1 MKEPMTRFKLSTKNE
16 NKMTGGFTVQKA
28 VRLFSTFVVTVSM
41 LALCAGCDNS
51 DATPPQ
57 SDPIPVFT
65 LDENSSGCLE
75 KLDNLL
81 NLSVVSNDDNT
92 LKAEYKAG
100 FIYGH
105 LLKNQIISAR
115 DNTWD
120 SSYITDPSHS
130 FPKQI
135 PPSSDELYETELAL
149 LQNYAYSMDY
159 AQNLSDPTIQNYMKR
174 LIFRMLGVYHGA
186 VLKQPEALDFS
197 GEWLPTLDYFSD
209 SELQC
214 NYETET
220 LSFMDLYFIN
230 AQMDLFGYVL
240 PPENQN
246 HYSRCTAF
254 AKKTEDDIFMAHNS
268 WSSFLDQSM
277 AGSFYVNGSFCALN
291 LAAPGLIR
299 SGQDF
304 GYNGKGIMFFEIT
317 IDNTV
322 NQPKVDALWEVWR
335 SAMAEIF
342 SGSMDEFYSLIT
354 LETSGTYMNSYVI
367 ADTNTREIGL
377 VEMSWDTT
385 VYFKPDT
392 EAEGGYRV
400 ITTPEEGVS
409 KEYDPLMLQPDYIL
423 GFNDAVSLAIREQ
436 LTSINN
442 RPARQW
448 QLLAQIYDVTDIE
461 TTKDLITFTDPYNP
475 LSIYGRWDL
484 GYGWTTTP
492 QTVPDG
498 SLDAKAASAS
508 MLANISDLKGVL
520 NVNSSNRAF
529 WMKFGTPV
537 VDGKPFIW
545 SESQWSE
552 QKLRDVP
559 DVVDGNYHYFK
570 THIE

>member
-1 MKEPMTRFKLSTKNE
+1 MSTKTGN
-16 NKMTGGFTVQKA
+16 NMTGGFRINRA
-28 VRLFSTFVVTVSM
+28 VNLFCTFVVTVSTV
-41 LALCAGCDNS
+41 ALCAGCDNS
-51 DATPPQ
+51 DVTPPR
-57 SDPIPVFT
+57 SDSIPVFT

-81 NLSVVSNDDNT
+81 NLSVVSRDDNT

-105 LLKNQIISAR
+105 LLKKQIISAR

-120 SSYITDPSHS
+120 SAYITDPSHS

-135 PPSSDELYETELAL
+135 PPSNDELYETEWVL
-149 LQNYAYSMDY
+149 LQNYTYSMDY
-159 AQNLSDPTIQNYMKR
+159 AQNLSDPTIQSYMKR

-186 VLKQPEALDFS
+186 VLDQPEALDFS
-197 GEWLPTLDYFSD
+197 GEWLPTLDTFSD
-209 SELQC
+209 SELRC

-240 PPENQN
+240 PPENQH

-304 GYNGKGIMFFEIT
+304 GYNGKGIMFFETT

-322 NQPKVDALWEVWR
+322 NQPKVDALWELWR
-335 SAMAEIF
+335 GAMAEIF

-354 LETSGTYMNSYVI
+354 LETSGTYMNSHVI

-385 VYFKPDT
+385 VYFKPDP
-392 EAEGGYRV
+392 EAEGGYQV

-423 GFNDAVSLAIREQ
+423 GFNDAVSLAIRDQ
-436 LTSINN
+436 LKSINN

-461 TTKDLITFTDPYNP
+461 TTKDLITFTDPNNP

-492 QTVPDG
+492 QTVPEG

-508 MLANISDLKGVL
+508 MLANILGLKGVL
-520 NVNSSNRAF
+520 NVHSDNRAF

-559 DVVDGNYHYFK
+559 DVVDGDYHYFK
-570 THIE
+570 THIQ

>member
-1 MKEPMTRFKLSTKNE
+1 MITLFTRSGD
-16 NKMTGGFTVQKA
+16 KMAGGFIGGSA
-28 VRLFSTFVVTVSM
+28 VHFFRTFMVTALMVS
-41 LALCAGCDNS
+41 LLTGCSGS
-51 DATPPQ
+51 DSSSPPPD
-57 SDPIPVFT
+57 SIPVFT
-65 LDENSSGCLE
+65 LDDNASGCLE

-105 LLKNQIISAR
+105 LMKQQIISSR

-135 PPSSDELYETELAL
+135 PPSNEELDETEAVLK
-149 LQNYAYSMDY
+149 QNYAYSMDY
-159 AQNLSDPTIQNYMKR
+159 TRKLSNPTVQNYMKR
-174 LIFRMLGVYHGA
+174 LIFRMLGVYLGT
-186 VLKQPEALDFS
+186 LLDEPDALDFG
-197 GEWLPTLDYFSD
+197 GEWLPTLDYFSG
-209 SELQC
+209 SELLC

-240 PPENQN
+240 PPQNQF

-277 AGSFYVNGSFCALN
+277 AASFYVNGSFCALN

-304 GYNGKGIMFFEIT
+304 GYNGNGIMFFETT
-317 IDNTV
+317 IDNTI

-335 SAMAEIF
+335 SSMAEIF

-367 ADTNTREIGL
+367 ADTNTREMGL

-385 VYFKPDT
+385 VYFKPDP

-409 KEYDPLMLQPDYIL
+409 KEYDSLMLQPDYIL
-423 GFNDAVSLAIREQ
+423 GFNDAVSLAIRDQ
-436 LTSINN
+436 LKSINN

-448 QLLAQIYDVTDIE
+448 QLLAQMYDVTDIE

-508 MLANISDLKGVL
+508 MLANIPDLKGVL
-520 NVNSSNRAF
+520 NIHSQNRGF
-529 WMKFGTPV
+529 WMKYGTPV

-545 SESQWSE
+545 SESQWSD

-559 DVVDGNYHYFK
+559 DAVDGDYHYFK
-570 THIE
+570 THID

>member
-16 NKMTGGFTVQKA
+16 NKMTGGFTIHKA

-57 SDPIPVFT
+57 SNPIPVFT

-304 GYNGKGIMFFEIT
+304 GYNGKGIMFFETT

-436 LTSINN
+436 LASINN

-461 TTKDLITFTDPYNP
+461 TTKDLDN
-475 LSIYGRWDL
+475 LH
-484 GYGWTTTP
+484 
-492 QTVPDG
+492 G
-498 SLDAKAASAS
+498 SLQSPFHLWQVGSGVRLDNHP
-508 MLANISDLKGVL
+508 ANRSGRFPRRQSRIGFHAGQYLG
-520 NVNSSNRAF
+520 
-529 WMKFGTPV
+529 
-537 VDGKPFIW
+537 
-545 SESQWSE
+545 
-552 QKLRDVP
+552 
-559 DVVDGNYHYFK
+559 FK
-570 THIE
+570 RRFKR